1 MDFDAFAV
9 TDGSMLDIGQ
19 NETLSTLEN
28 RITQIVWAAHFV
40 IIEKQADT
48 IMNGQASEEYPFDFD
63 LLYTY
68 IAQMNSQMDT
78 VPEPNQSVRRG
89 YIRAYNEECV
99 LVAFFINGDLTQ
111 QQAFTALLAEHK
123 RLRQHIIYGHNN
135 TGEPDVQ
142 ITETLSTLQAKINL
156 IKEATAVDDDFNKNV
171 SEYSSGV
178 MFLLNEIKAEN
189 LLNQTIESEIRSTIY
204 IDGEELLFTPTQ
216 TNLTLFINM
225 EANLKVLFRME
236 HARLKDLLEK
246 DILEIVP
253 AYVFD
258 IDPVPAKIQT
268 DINTLH
274 YTLQTLRNLLNQNW
288 EANTATVAV
297 GYLNSLEEFMN
308 ILPESVNLYTK
319 EQLAIKLYFPTISV
333 INILTNSDFMQ
344 INLNYFQNIS
354 TLSTQIT
361 AANKAISNKIGDYLK
376 YFDLSE
382 FQ

>member
-1 MDFDAFAV
+1 
-9 TDGSMLDIGQ
+9 MLSITESQG
-19 NETLSTLEN
+19 LITLET

-48 IMNGQASEEYPFDFD
+48 IMNGEASGEYPFDYD

-68 IAQMNSQMDT
+68 IAQMNAHMDT
-78 VPEPNQSVRRG
+78 FPEPNQSMRRN
-89 YIRAYNEECV
+89 YIRTYNEECV
-99 LVAFFINGDLTQ
+99 LVAFFINGDLIQ

-135 TGEPDVQ
+135 IGEPDEQ

-189 LLNQTIESEIRSTIY
+189 LLNATIESEIRSTIY
-204 IDGEELLFTPTQ
+204 TDGEELLFTPTP
-216 TNLTLFINM
+216 TNLTLFTNM

-236 HARLKDLLEK
+236 HGRLKKLLEQE
-246 DILEIVP
+246 ILEIVP

-258 IDPVPAKIQT
+258 IDPVPTKIQT

-288 EANTATVAV
+288 EANTATAAV
-297 GYLNSLEEFMN
+297 GHLNSLEEFMN
-308 ILPESVNLYTK
+308 ILPETVNLYTK
-319 EQLAIKLYFPTISV
+319 EQLANKLYFPTIN
-333 INILTNSDFMQ
+333 ILNILTNSDFLQ

-354 TLSTQIT
+354 ALSTQMT
-361 AANKAISNKIGDYLK
+361 AANKAIANKINDYLK